1 MLLSYILWDIR
12 EELCLRGG
20 ECNDEEKQGSC
31 IYNLI
36 AERVFV
42 RCSQRWL
49 EMAPSLSTLTVH
61 RTMAEQPTASSEM
74 CWRRRMTALC
84 SLRVWSLVATQA
96 EKQREFMRAKG
107 AYITKHRW
115 GLPGCF
121 LYCYWSVTV
130 FCRWKRRRVDS
141 HHKSIWEKQMNR
153 FPIQTLLQ

>member
-107 AYITKHRW
+107 AYKAPLRLARL
-115 GLPGCF
+115 LPV
-121 LYCYWSVTV
+121 LLLISNSILPL
-130 FCRWKRRRVDS
+130 KEK
-141 HHKSIWEKQMNR
+141 KSRQPPQINMRKADE
-153 FPIQTLLQ
+153 